1 MLPTDGETIAQGNSF
16 TSRAGLF
23 LVRAVCRRSNAR
35 LRQLGTASVMALQS
49 LSLRSSRASR
59 PSVLVVEDVAE
70 VRLLL
75 RRCFES
81 DGYVVQ
87 EATDAAAAR
96 QALSEQS
103 FDLVTL
109 DLQMPGENGLA
120 LARDLRA
127 TSDVP
132 LMMVTGRGDLVDRV
146 AGLEVGADDYV
157 TKPFHVREVQA
168 RARSILR
175 RTRPR
180 ASIDVARPAPTEPRD
195 VLSFDRWV
203 IDLDRRELATRDGHA
218 RELTASEFELLS
230 VFLKHP
236 NRVLSRQ
243 RIMDLLKG
251 ADWSPFDRAIDT
263 QVRRLR
269 QKIEDDPSAPR
280 LVKTVRG
287 AGYLFA
293 ETPRATSADNR
304 QAVVDPSG
312 F

>member
-1 MLPTDGETIAQGNSF
+1 MLPTDGETIAYGNSF
-16 TSRAGLF
+16 ASRARLS
-23 LVRAVCRRSNAR
+23 LSQSVCRRSNACV
-35 LRQLGTASVMALQS
+35 RQLGIRSSMALQS
-49 LSLRSSRASR
+49 IPPCSSGAARLR
-59 PSVLVVEDVAE
+59 VLVVEDAAD
-70 VRLLL
+70 VRLVL

-81 DGYVVQ
+81 DGYVVE
-87 EATDAAAAR
+87 EAADAAAAR

-109 DLQMPGENGLA
+109 DLQIPGENGLA

-157 TKPFHVREVQA
+157 TKPFHMREVQA

-175 RTRPR
+175 RTRSRP
-180 ASIDVARPAPTEPRD
+180 SIDASRPAPTRPRD
-195 VLSFDRWV
+195 MLAFDRWV
-203 IDLDRRELATRDGHA
+203 IDLDRRELTTRDGHA
-218 RELTASEFELLS
+218 RDLTASEFELLS

-251 ADWSPFDRAIDT
+251 VDWSPFDRAIDT

-293 ETPRATSADNR
+293 ETPRATSADDR
-304 QAVVDPSG
+304 QAGANESG